1 MIYCQSYETERIVMN
16 EMQFALQEHRTVR
29 TVAFKSKHITVRSDM
44 DRRSSLNEN
53 LETAEDLYHQIE
65 QYVESRGSP
74 NSSERMIHL
83 AEKENHSPPSHEE
96 PVIVDLHE
104 FLAVSRDLRG
114 KAPPDTAINVR
125 GAPDADKTT
134 TSDSLRLPFELI
146 PQGRDIKELSFS
158 DTIRPG

>member
-1 MIYCQSYETERIVMN
+1 MITMLFAPMKRWTVMS
-16 EMQFALQEHRTVR
+16 VS
-29 TVAFKSKHITVRSDM
+29 KSKHTTAKSD
-44 DRRSSLNEN
+44 RNLHKSSDEKSEILQNR
-53 LETAEDLYHQIE
+53 II
-65 QYVESRGSP
+65 QYIESRGSP
-74 NSSERMIHL
+74 DDAEQCILL

-96 PVIVDLHE
+96 PVIFDLLE
-104 FLAVSRDLRG
+104 YLAVFRDLRG

-125 GAPDADKTT
+125 GAPGADKTT